1 MRSCAIVA
9 DVGHGRSE
17 PESGATPS
25 RGFRARLER
34 LMAVPVTDSERA
46 RTVVGTFVLHLRPV
60 RVPEATI
67 RFTHTFGLGGT
78 SLVLLGVLALTG
90 SLLMLGYTPV
100 PGDAYASIERL
111 QEEVLFG
118 AFVRA
123 VHHWS
128 ANLLVLVAALHLLR
142 VFLTGGFLDGRELNW
157 VVGLVLLGAIA
168 ASAFTGYL
176 LPWDQLAFW
185 AVTIVTGM
193 AAYVPLAGPA
203 LASLLRGGEEIGPAT
218 LGTYYALHTQ
228 WLPVLLFAGAGF
240 HFWRVRK
247 AGGVVVPPDAVRDEK
262 GKPEQV
268 LFLPHLLWRETAV
281 ALRPPRRGVTL
292 FSALVRAPLGPAANP
307 GLSLNP
313 AKAPWY
319 FLGFQELLVHLHPLF
334 AVVVVPLLGAIALVA
349 LPWLGLPEGRTARGL
364 VPLGD
369 RAADGAARGP
379 GRSRRDAPP
388 RPRRR
393 GDPRRVGTS
402 VGGRRAPD
410 PRGSPDGGPP
420 RGVRRV
426 LPVRAFP
433 LRRLAPRGDA
443 GSLRLPRGRL
453 RRPDRDGNL
462 VPRGGNEAGVAV
474 ERVTPPV
481 ASGAPPSAAPS
492 SGSPGSVSASRRSG
506 RPRGSSPRS

>member
-1 MRSCAIVA
+1 LAI
-9 DVGHGRSE
+9 
-17 PESGATPS
+17 PATD
-25 RGFRARLER
+25 A
-34 LMAVPVTDSERA
+34 ERA

-67 RFTHTFGLGGT
+67 RFTHTFGLGGA
-78 SLVLLGVLALTG
+78 SLVLLSILALTG

-111 QEEVLFG
+111 QGEVLFG

-128 ANLLVLVAALHLLR
+128 ANLLVLVAGLHMLR
-142 VFLTGGFLDGRELNW
+142 VFFTGGFLEGRQLNW
-157 VVGLVLLGAIA
+157 VVGLVLLAAIA

-193 AAYVPLAGPA
+193 AAYVPVVGPT
-203 LASLLRGGEEIGPAT
+203 LASFLRGGEEIGPAT
-218 LGTYYALHTQ
+218 LVNYYALHTQ

-262 GKPEQV
+262 GKPAQV

-281 ALRPPRRGVTL
+281 ALVLLAAVSL
-292 FSALVRAPLGPAANP
+292 FSAVVRAPLGPAANP

-334 AVVVVPLLGAIALVA
+334 AVVVVPLLGAIALVS
-349 LPWLGLPEGRTARGL
+349 LPWLGFPKDEPRGAWFLSVTGRKTARLAALAAL
-364 VPLGD
+364 VATPLLVLAD
-369 RAADGAARGP
+369 AAILG
-379 GRSRRDAPP
+379 
-388 RPRRR
+388 
-393 GDPRRVGTS
+393 
-402 VGGRRAPD
+402 
-410 PRGSPDGGPP
+410 
-420 RGVRRV
+420 
-426 LPVRAFP
+426 
-433 LRRLAPRGDA
+433 
-443 GSLRLPRGRL
+443 
-453 RRPDRDGNL
+453 
-462 VPRGGNEAGVAV
+462 
-474 ERVTPPV
+474 
-481 ASGAPPSAAPS
+481 ASGAPSGGTALLTRGVLPTAVLLAACVVALWFVR
-492 SGSPGSVSASRRSG
+492 GRFGTTRLEATQALFVLLAVGFAVLTVTGIWFRGPGMKLVWPWNA
-506 RPRGSSPRS
+506 

>member
-1 MRSCAIVA
+1 MAL
-9 DVGHGRSE
+9 VGQGRPDPK
-17 PESGATPS
+17 PEGKPDRTLSGWLGNLLAPPATD
-25 RGFRARLER
+25 G
-34 LMAVPVTDSERA
+34 ERA

-67 RFTHTFGLGGT
+67 RFTHTFGLGGM

-90 SLLMLGYTPV
+90 SLLMLAYTPV

-111 QEEVLFG
+111 QGEVLFG

-128 ANLLVLVAALHLLR
+128 ANLLVLVAVLHLLR
-142 VFLTGGFLDGRELNW
+142 VFFTGGFLEGRELNW
-157 VVGLVLLGAIA
+157 VVGLLLFGAIA

-176 LPWDQLAFW
+176 LPWDQLAYW

-203 LASLLRGGEEIGPAT
+203 LAGLLRGGEEIGPAT

-247 AGGVVVPPDAVRDEK
+247 AGGVVVPPDAARDGK
-262 GKPEQV
+262 GKPAQV

-281 ALRPPRRGVTL
+281 ALVLLAAVSL
-292 FSALVRAPLGPAANP
+292 FSAVVRAPLGPAANP

-334 AVVVVPLLGAIALVA
+334 AVVVVPLLGAVALVSLPYLGFPKDEPRGAWFLSETGRKTARLAALAALVA
-349 LPWLGLPEGRTARGL
+349 TPLLVLADAVLLGASGTPSGGAALLTRGL
-364 VPLGD
+364 LPT
-369 RAADGAARGP
+369 AALLAACVAAYRFV
-379 GRSRRDAPP
+379 RSRFGATRLEATQALFVLLAAGFAVLTATGIWF
-388 RPRRR
+388 R
-393 GDPRRVGTS
+393 GAGM
-402 VGGRRAPD
+402 
-410 PRGSPDGGPP
+410 
-420 RGVRRV
+420 
-426 LPVRAFP
+426 
-433 LRRLAPRGDA
+433 RLVWPWNA
-443 GSLRLPRGRL
+443 
-453 RRPDRDGNL
+453 
-462 VPRGGNEAGVAV
+462 
-474 ERVTPPV
+474 
-481 ASGAPPSAAPS
+481 
-492 SGSPGSVSASRRSG
+492 
-506 RPRGSSPRS
+506 